1 MILILKH
8 GRIMVEMSTD
18 VIPLYTTRWCKDYL
32 VIKITFD
39 DQHFVYF
46 CTVLELENT
55 IIYR

>member
-1 MILILKH
+1 
-8 GRIMVEMSTD
+8 MVEMSTD

-39 DQHFVYF
+39 DQRFVYF

-55 IIYR
+55 IIIYR

>member
-1 MILILKH
+1 
-8 GRIMVEMSTD
+8 MVEMSTD